1 MMNRAFLLSIFT
13 TLSFGLAASDGV
25 AKDAVADPT
34 NEESCLP
41 TKSMKETMAKF
52 DELDA
57 DRRDT
62 VQAGI
67 KLAVDAKD
75 TILRPERIEFRDGD
89 ARVPLTLDEETQSVA
104 LTPHLPSL
112 SEDARLCIVHPV
124 LDPSEVMMARYSVGI
139 EMGVRF
145 VETPGTHSIEQI
157 EDGLKD
163 GRAHYKKM
171 AGAMGFM
178 VPKFDHLAVAGND
191 PQDPPRLWATRDG
204 QDIAEPDGVLMNGG
218 RLIAVKDLERMG
230 ADGIRV
236 EGNYR
241 LSPSPD
247 AKTVEK
253 FTKE

>member
-1 MMNRAFLLSIFT
+1 MMNHTSFVLLFAAM
-13 TLSFGLAASDGV
+13 SFASSALDGV
-25 AKDAVADPT
+25 ASDAVTEPI

-41 TKSMKETMAKF
+41 TESMKEMMAKF

-62 VQAGI
+62 VRAGL

-75 TILRPERIEFRDGD
+75 TILRPERIEFRDGE
-89 ARVPLTLDEETQSVA
+89 ARVPLTLDEETQSVT
-104 LTPHLPSL
+104 LTPHLASL
-112 SEDARLCIVHPV
+112 SDEARLCIVHPA
-124 LDPSEVMMARYSVGI
+124 LSEEQTLLPRYSIGI

-145 VETPGTHSIEQI
+145 VETPGTHSIKQI

-218 RLIAVKDLERMG
+218 RLIAVRDLEKMG